1 MATPSSSAHLYQRH
15 LCLGERMGLLR
26 MASQQMCL
34 PQGEPQINGLL
45 KCITLLWQMQEGTE
59 RLPGGSMPDLLFS
72 VC

>member
-1 MATPSSSAHLYQRH
+1 
-15 LCLGERMGLLR
+15 MGLLR

-34 PQGEPQINGLL
+34 PQGEPQLDGLL

-59 RLPGGSMPDLLFS
+59 RLPGGSTPDLVFP